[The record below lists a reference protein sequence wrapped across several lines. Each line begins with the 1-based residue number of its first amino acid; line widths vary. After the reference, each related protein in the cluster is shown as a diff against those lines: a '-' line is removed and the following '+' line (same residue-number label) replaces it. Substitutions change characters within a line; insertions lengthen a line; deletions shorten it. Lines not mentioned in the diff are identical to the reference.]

1 MATQVKIINVR
12 LAFPNLFEADTKYG
26 RFGASFPI
34 VPGSDNAKRL
44 AEAVAAVAKEKWGAK
59 AEGILSQIKSKGDIG
74 YQEMPKRNGEG
85 QVYDGFENMHTLNA
99 SAKTRPAVIDR
110 DTSPL
115 TQQDGKPYAGCY
127 VDASVEF
134 WAQDNT
140 YGKKINATLRWVQF
154 RADGESFSGA
164 APVSQD
170 EFESIAE
177 GADAGDLV

>member
-1 MATQVKIINVR
+1 MSIVKVTDVR
-12 LAFPNLFEADTKYG
+12 LAFPNLFEPDSKYE

-34 VPGSDNAKRL
+34 VPNSANAHAL
-44 AEAVAAVAKEKWGAK
+44 AAAIEEVAREKWGAK
-59 AEGILSQIKSKGDIG
+59 APGILAQIKAKGDLG
-74 YQEMPKRNGEG
+74 YQEASKRNGEG
-85 QVYDGFENMHTLNA
+85 NVYDGFENCHTLNA
-99 SAKTRPAVIDR
+99 STKARPQVIDR

-115 TQQDGKPYAGCY
+115 TAVDGKPYAGCY

-154 RADGESFSGA
+154 RRDGAGFAGG

-170 EFESIAE
+170 EFAPILEGSDAES
-177 GADAGDLV
+177 LV